1 VIEALVGPRP
11 LPRPARRHA
20 VARAVENTVSSVP
33 RLRGV
38 SHEKAFA
45 FAPAL
50 GLLMVV
56 STEGGRDAVAA
67 SVFMGTLTLMLGV
80 SAFNHRIAVSARWRP
95 WLRRLDHTT
104 VNLFL
109 AGTWTSFALLLT
121 SGARL
126 VALTLVVCVGAILG
140 SLVTI
145 VWVHVPGWIP
155 ATIGLA
161 AGWSAAFLLPD
172 LGAAAGP
179 MALGAFLVGGLFY
192 TAGAIV
198 YGLGK
203 PNPFPSW
210 VGYHEIFHALVVAGA
225 ACHYLTLA
233 FFVLPIAS

>member
-1 VIEALVGPRP
+1 VIEALLGARP
-11 LPRPARRHA
+11 LPRRARRHA
-20 VARAVENTVSSVP
+20 IADAVESTVSSVP

-38 SHEKAFA
+38 LHEKAFA

-50 GLLMVV
+50 GFLLVV
-56 STEGGRDAVAA
+56 STDGARDTVAA
-67 SVFMGTLTLMLGV
+67 SVFVGTLTLMLGV
-80 SAFNHRIAVSARWRP
+80 SAFNHRIAVSAHWRP

-109 AGTWTSFALLLT
+109 AGTWTSFALLVT

-126 VALTLVVCVGAILG
+126 VALTLVVCIGAILA

-145 VWVHVPGWIP
+145 MWVHVRGWIP

-161 AGWSAAFLLPD
+161 AGWSAASLLAD
-172 LGAAAGP
+172 LGAEAGP
-179 MALGAFLVGGLFY
+179 IALGVFLVGGVFY

-203 PNPFPSW
+203 PNPFPSL
-210 VGYHEIFHALVVAGA
+210 VGYHEIFHALVIAGA
-225 ACHYLTLA
+225 ICHYLTLA
-233 FFVLPIAS
+233 FFVLPISS